1 MSIKDPN
8 LKDLFIGSEDG
19 DFHILIDHI
28 TDQGEGRLSVS
39 SDVCDKLVNAKK
51 LGVINLETRAM
62 IEKELRQFGGNSI
75 LNIFRS
81 GEGVSYKEILC
92 DVASHLKVSYNKT
105 DTCSEIEMAVLIKI
119 LEQSIESMSDKERNE
134 LLQEFGGRYTTGAG
148 PSVIAAIQIA
158 IRTSGFLTYKLA
170 AIVANYVAKALI
182 GRGLTFGATGTM
194 MRGISVFAGPI
205 GWAITGLW
213 AAFDLAS
220 PAYRITIPCVIQI
233 AFMRQKMIY
242 EKLPAC
248 SKCHATVVLDSNFCS
263 ECGHDLRAI
272 SIN

>member
-8 LKDLFIGSEDG
+8 LKDLFIGSEDE

-28 TDQGEGRLSVS
+28 TDQGKGRLSVS
-39 SDVCDKLVNAKK
+39 SDICDMLVNSKK
-51 LGVINLETRAM
+51 SGVVNLEARAA

-75 LNIFRS
+75 INIFRG

-92 DVASHLKVSYNKT
+92 DVAGHLKVSYNKT
-105 DTCSEIEMAVLIKI
+105 NTCSEIEIAILMKI
-119 LEQSIESMSDKERNE
+119 LEKSIESMSDKERNE
-134 LLQEFGGRYTTGAG
+134 LLQEFGGRYTAGLGA
-148 PSVIAAIQIA
+148 SVIAAIQIA
-158 IRTSGFLTYKLA
+158 IKTSGFLTYKLA

-182 GRGLTFGATGTM
+182 GRGLTFGATGAM

-205 GWAITGLW
+205 GWTITGLW

-242 EKLPAC
+242 EKLPSC
-248 SKCHATVVLDSNFCS
+248 SKCHAPVTFDSNFCS
-263 ECGHDLRAI
+263 ECGHDLRSI